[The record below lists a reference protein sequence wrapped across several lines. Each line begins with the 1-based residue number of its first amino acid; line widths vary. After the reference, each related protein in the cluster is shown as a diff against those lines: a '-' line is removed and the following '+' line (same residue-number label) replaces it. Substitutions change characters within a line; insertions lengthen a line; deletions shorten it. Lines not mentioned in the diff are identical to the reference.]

1 MVKRTLPLLVT
12 AVLLQTAC
20 GSHDTGSPAPP
31 ADAASAASAPNPTC
45 PANFDAFLPRF
56 ANDVAMQR
64 ASVTDPLQSDTVDA
78 DAEPEPK
85 PVTTMRRLDTV
96 TFPLM
101 PDEAT
106 QLRQGLVA
114 TRNDISGTEVS
125 LRLRRPDTDDQTT
138 FFFRKTDCWRLYRI
152 KDDAL

>member
-1 MVKRTLPLLVT
+1 MKRTLPLLVT
-12 AVLLQTAC
+12 VILLQTAC
-20 GSHDTGSPAPP
+20 GSRDAEAPP
-31 ADAASAASAPNPTC
+31 PAAAAASTASAASATC
-45 PANFDAFLPRF
+45 PAIFDAFLPRF
-56 ANDVAMQR
+56 ANDLAVQR

-78 DAEPEPK
+78 SAEPEPR
-85 PVTTMRRLDTV
+85 PVTTMKRLDTV
-96 TFPLM
+96 IFPLM

-114 TRNDISGTEVS
+114 TRNDIGSTEVS